1 MQENEYERITD
12 EGTAPQDEPLR
23 ESAPEATRGF
33 EPVAQAQDGGSGSTR
48 RFELVNG
55 KLSDTGEQ
63 PKKPAK
69 KPRGK
74 KQREKK
80 PATKTGRAVG
90 ATVKGTLFVL
100 KKALTYA
107 LNVLLTVLLVGIITG
122 AVVALAFVIY
132 IKNYVDADYTGL
144 DNLKFDSSL
153 STTLY
158 YIDRTGNEVLL
169 ENDTLESSENRMWV
183 EYNDIPKQLV
193 DAYVAVEDQRF
204 WVHNGV
210 DTTRTASAIYNFFV
224 PTSSNY
230 GGGST
235 ITQQLI
241 KNVSQENETT
251 IQRKVQE
258 IFRAMNVEKKYT
270 KTEILEMYLN
280 TIYLSHGTYGVRT
293 AAETYFGKE
302 LKDLSLA
309 ECAAIAAIGKWPVH
323 YDPITNPENNLERR
337 NLVLKLMLEQG
348 KITQDEFNESY
359 DTPIRLAVDG
369 EESIEVK
376 VHSYYIDTVM
386 DDVIADLMKEYGYDK
401 ATASRMLY
409 SGGLQI
415 ITCLDPGIQE
425 CAERVFTDSSYWP
438 AKKGM
443 QAQSAI
449 CIMDQYTGELKAV
462 VGGLGEKRESR
473 GFNRATMG
481 KRQCG
486 SSIKPVSV
494 YAYAIDNGIYNFG
507 SAVDDV
513 PPIYY
518 PTTKAYWPYNADRQ
532 FRGRVS
538 LDFAIQRSLNTIAV
552 KTCLMLGIE
561 NVYNNLKA
569 TGYTS
574 LVDSVTLADGTTLS
588 DINASPLAL
597 GSFTY
602 GVTTR
607 EMTQAYAALAN
618 GGKAV
623 KGRTY
628 SLVRDSQGRTI
639 LENRELQNVLYRES
653 TSQVITSLLKHVV
666 SGPYGTAVGAI
677 NFYHPYGVEVAGK
690 TGSTN
695 DSKDVYFCGY
705 TPDYVGACWY
715 GYDNGKAIT
724 TGGNCAAALWNSV
737 FGEIYKYLKENDIE
751 YTRTFNMNSVVTNVE
766 YCTISGKLA
775 TDACRND
782 LMHKLGGM
790 SCIAYGTFERTEV
803 PTEYCD
809 MHVMC
814 LWDEKTGGLCL
825 DGCNCPEEDLVE
837 VGLRKMSFNDRL
849 LHEKVLVQDAQFV
862 YMEVPKG
869 YVYPDDPDVP
879 FFQKLLPEEYPYA
892 FGYSVNERP
901 ANRICT
907 EHYKPPKGSGTNAE
921 SSAPPDESTAAE
933 DESSEA
939 GGEEP

>member
-1 MQENEYERITD
+1 MIENENERIT
-12 EGTAPQDEPLR
+12 
-23 ESAPEATRGF
+23 PEEERADQPSVQATRGF
-33 EPVAQAQDGGSGSTR
+33 EPVPQQPEDGAGSTR
-48 RFELVNG
+48 RFDLVNG
-55 KLSDTGEQ
+55 KLADTGEQ
-63 PKKPAK
+63 PKKPEK
-69 KPRGK
+69 KRREK
-74 KQREKK
+74 KQRVKK

-100 KKALTYA
+100 KKALTYV

-132 IKNYVDADYTGL
+132 IKNYVNADYTGL

-169 ENDTLESSENRMWV
+169 EDDTLESSENRMWV
-183 EYNDIPKQLV
+183 EYNSIPKQLV

-204 WVHNGV
+204 WDHNGV
-210 DTTRTASAIYNFFV
+210 DTTRTASAVYNFFV
-224 PTSSNY
+224 PTSSSY

-302 LKDLSLA
+302 LSDLTLA

-323 YDPITNPENNLERR
+323 YDPIINPENNLERR

-348 KITQDEFNESY
+348 KITQDEFNDAY
-359 DTPIRLAVDG
+359 DAPITLASDDSETVA
-369 EESIEVK
+369 VK
-376 VHSYYIDTVM
+376 IHSYYIDAVM
-386 DDVIADLMKEYGYDK
+386 DDVVADLMKEYGYDK

-415 ITCLDPGIQE
+415 VTCLDPGIQE
-425 CAERVFTDSSYWP
+425 CAERVFTDASYWP
-438 AKKGM
+438 QKKGM

-449 CIMDQYTGELKAV
+449 CVMDQYTGELKAI

-473 GFNRATMG
+473 GLNRATQS

-494 YAYAIDNGIYNFG
+494 YAYAIDTGLYNFG
-507 SAVDDV
+507 TGVDDV
-513 PPIYY
+513 PPVYNAK
-518 PTTKAYWPYNADRQ
+518 TETYWPYNADRQ
-532 FRGRVS
+532 FRGRVP

-552 KTCLMLGIE
+552 KTCLMLGVE

-569 TGYTS
+569 TGYTT
-574 LVDSVTLADGTTLS
+574 LVDSVTLSNGTVLS
-588 DINASPLAL
+588 DINTSPLSL

-602 GVTTR
+602 GVTVR
-607 EMTQAYAALAN
+607 ENTQAYAALAN

-623 KGRTY
+623 KARTY
-628 SLVRDSQGRTI
+628 SLVRDSQGRTL
-639 LENRELQNVLYRES
+639 LENREIQNVLYREA
-653 TSQVITSLLKHVV
+653 TTQVVTSLLKHVV

-705 TPDYVGACWY
+705 TPDYVAACWY
-715 GYDNGKAIT
+715 GYDNGKAL
-724 TGGNCAAALWNSV
+724 TGGNSAAALWNSV
-737 FGEIYKYLKENDIE
+737 FGEIYKYLKENNIE
-751 YTRTFNMNSVVTNVE
+751 YTRTFNMNAVVTNVE
-766 YCTISGKLA
+766 YCTVSGKLA

-782 LMHKLGGM
+782 LMHHLGGM
-790 SCIAYGTFERTEV
+790 SCVAYGTFERTDV

-825 DGCNCPEEDLVE
+825 DGCKCPKEDCIE
-837 VGLRKMSFNDRL
+837 VGLRKLSLNDRL
-849 LHEKVLVQDAQFV
+849 LHGKVHVDDAQFI

-907 EHYKPPKGSGTNAE
+907 EHYKPPKGSGTNDE
-921 SSAPPDESTAAE
+921 SSAPPDESTVAE